1 MPGKE
6 ASWTIQELAALAALA
21 LATGDAE
28 QPSGRVRE
36 VPDLRTI
43 RYYTTLGLL
52 DRPAEWRGRTALYGR
67 RHLLQLVA
75 IKRLQAGGLSLVATQ
90 ERLLGLPDRALAR
103 LARVPPEVLESGP
116 PPAES
121 PAAPSR
127 RAEAF
132 WKAAPAPLPARTPAA
147 ARPRPLQALDLEP
160 GAMLLLSSGRA
171 LTPGEAESLRE
182 AAGPLLERLRI
193 LGLLTEDLDD
203 RETTT

>member
-1 MPGKE
+1 
-6 ASWTIQELAALAALA
+6 
-21 LATGDAE
+21 
-28 QPSGRVRE
+28 
-36 VPDLRTI
+36 
-43 RYYTTLGLL
+43 
-52 DRPAEWRGRTALYGR
+52 
-67 RHLLQLVA
+67 VA
-75 IKRLQAGGLSLVATQ
+75 IKRLQAEGLSLVATQ

-103 LARVPPEVLESGP
+103 LARVPPEVLESGA

-160 GAMLLLSSGRA
+160 GTTLVLSSGRT
-171 LTPGEAESLRE
+171 LTPSEAESLRE